1 MSSSAGPR
9 HADISDRSVGELIGE
24 LTSDLSTL
32 MRQEVALA
40 KAEVTESA
48 TKAGKGAGM
57 LAGSGVAAHL
67 GLVFASVTVMWALGK
82 VMDLVWAALIVTVL
96 WFVVAGVLAVS
107 GRAQLKQ
114 VSVKPE
120 KTIETLKEDAQ
131 WVRTRNS

>member
-1 MSSSAGPR
+1 MSSTAEPQQQNIAG
-9 HADISDRSVGELIGE
+9 RSVGELIGE

-32 MRQEVALA
+32 LRQEVALA

-48 TKAGKGAGM
+48 SKAGKGAGM
-57 LAGSGVAAHL
+57 LAGSGVAAQL

-82 VMDLVWAALIVTVL
+82 AMDLVWASLIVTVL
-96 WFVVAGVLAVS
+96 WFVAAAVLALS

-120 KTIETLKEDAQ
+120 QTIETLKEDAQ